1 MFLQLKPLSQPCPCL
16 NCSAHVPWRKIKNH
30 LLWLPGMLFICAVHF
45 EWVPESVWFLMDGDV
60 CALAGPNPGPKR
72 PLAVSFIQF
81 RRLPTGNEGFR
92 GHWWGDGR
100 LSHTEGYRHT
110 AHPEQ
115 MFQWNNPMIIF
126 NGSLTENKAVAK
138 TGFSL
143 SFLQFLS
150 FTDINQ
156 FVWAQTQLKI
166 YNEELLSSSEAILI
180 QRTLKKFGGFC
191 LCERATPPKQRQPLD
206 APDIINQGRA
216 AQHWSASNTPYFQIS
231 PPDFPLTLS
240 NHK

>member
-1 MFLQLKPLSQPCPCL
+1 MGPWVSLIFDGWRCLS
-16 NCSAHVPWRKIKNH
+16 
-30 LLWLPGMLFICAVHF
+30 
-45 EWVPESVWFLMDGDV
+45 
-60 CALAGPNPGPKR
+60 LAGPNPGPKR

-115 MFQWNNPMIIF
+115 MFQRNNPMIIF
-126 NGSLTENKAVAK
+126 NGSLIENQAKAKA
-138 TGFSL
+138 GFSL
-143 SFLQFLS
+143 SSLQFLS

-156 FVWAQTQLKI
+156 FVWAQTLLRI
-166 YNEELLSSSEAILI
+166 YNEELLTSSEAILI

-206 APDIINQGRA
+206 APDIINQGESGATLIRIK
-216 AQHWSASNTPYFQIS
+216 HPLFPDISSRFSTNTF
-231 PPDFPLTLS
+231 
-240 NHK
+240 